1 MGERPS
7 VFVSAAIRRGRMNQY
22 NNMRSGRGSNPLA
35 WNPQARSSQVRN
47 PQAAAYSP
55 GSPRPARMPQPAQ
68 ASYPAGAQFPDGA
81 PHSTGMP
88 NPASSPYFA
97 QQDAFPEVDSQP
109 AQVEPLEPSRGKKA
123 LNRVISILTTVIFVV
138 ALAFTLVVV
147 ATTLSSRGGEAT
159 FFGWKPYI
167 VLSDSMQTEFQVG
180 DIAVS
185 RAVDTS
191 TLAEGEVIAP
201 LYIPDI
207 EAQSDCSQA
216 LADRLIAAGY

>member
-7 VFVSAAIRRGRMNQY
+7 VFVSAVIRRGCMNQY
-22 NNMRSGRGSNPLA
+22 NNMRSGRGSNPSA
-35 WNPQARSSQVRN
+35 RNPQARSSQVRSSQVRNPQVRNPQVQN

-68 ASYPAGAQFPDGA
+68 ASHPAGAQFPDGA

-97 QQDAFPEVDSQP
+97 QQDAYPEADSQP

-123 LNRVISILTTVIFVV
+123 LNRVVSILTTVIFVV

-147 ATTLSSRGGEAT
+147 APTLSSRGGEAT
-159 FFGWKPYI
+159 VFGWKP
-167 VLSDSMQTEFQVG
+167 
-180 DIAVS
+180 
-185 RAVDTS
+185 
-191 TLAEGEVIAP
+191 
-201 LYIPDI
+201 
-207 EAQSDCSQA
+207 
-216 LADRLIAAGY
+216 